1 MIAISVDNKFGMK
14 HQVFPTHYR
23 EPLKP
28 QLRGRVE
35 IHPPGHAEM
44 LLAHRS
50 LDDEFELL
58 PGFESSTSK
67 DLEDTI
73 WSTSSDR
80 SVETQRATNCSGDSA
95 DFQVSLKTQY

>member
-1 MIAISVDNKFGMK
+1 MK
-14 HQVFPTHYR
+14 HHAFPTHHP

-35 IHPPGHAEM
+35 VHPPGHAEM

-67 DLEDTI
+67 NLEDTI
-73 WSTSSDR
+73 WSTASDR
-80 SVETQRATNCSGDSA
+80 SVETQRATNCSGDSI
-95 DFQVSLKTQY
+95 DLQVSFKTRY

>member
-1 MIAISVDNKFGMK
+1 MDNKFGMK
-14 HQVFPTHYR
+14 NHAFPTYYR

-35 IHPPGHAEM
+35 VHPPGHAEM

-58 PGFESSTSK
+58 PGYELSTSK
-67 DLEDTI
+67 SLEDDV
-73 WSTSSDR
+73 WSTASDR
-80 SVETQRATNCSGDSA
+80 SVETQRATNCSSDSI
-95 DFQVSLKTQY
+95 DFQVSFKTHY

>member
-1 MIAISVDNKFGMK
+1 MFGMK
-14 HQVFPTHYR
+14 KHAFPTYYR

-28 QLRGRVE
+28 QLRGGVE
-35 IHPPGHAEM
+35 VHPPGHAEM

-58 PGFESSTSK
+58 PGFESSKSK

-80 SVETQRATNCSGDSA
+80 TVETQRATNCSS
-95 DFQVSLKTQY
+95 DFQVSVKT